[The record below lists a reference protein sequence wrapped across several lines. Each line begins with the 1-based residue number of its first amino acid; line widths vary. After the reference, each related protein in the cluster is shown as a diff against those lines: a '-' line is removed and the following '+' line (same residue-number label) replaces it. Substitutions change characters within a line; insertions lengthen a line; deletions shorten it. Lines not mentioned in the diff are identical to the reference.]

1 MKRIASILLTA
12 VLAITSCGIGVFA
25 DDAKAAEQP
34 KTRSVNAKRVAD
46 PYNLANWNFHLKTT
60 TFEYDPG
67 EFNRGRGK
75 YYGKHEELANL
86 TNILNQ
92 LQYNA
97 KVRWFNKKSDISFTL
112 DNETYYY
119 DESDYVFL
127 KPGKYTLL
135 IKAEDPDLKGSVKIP
150 FEVKPFEMTAQS
162 TGVVSNN
169 GITYTGKKLT
179 PKIPIYLKTPD
190 KYRADYGGND
200 FRWKECTMTRKYS
213 NNKNVGIGMVTM
225 EIKFKND
232 FTGTV
237 TKTAKFV
244 IHPRNP
250 KYKKIKTGKHSATI
264 KWKKEKSAS
273 GYKVEVRKCRTG
285 KTVKSR
291 TFKSNK
297 KTSLKVSGLKK
308 HTKYAVEISSYKN
321 VKGKKIKSVNGRFK
335 TFRTK

>member
-46 PYNLANWNFHLKTT
+46 PYNIANWNFHLKTT

-97 KVRWFNKKSDISFTL
+97 KVRWFNKKSDISFTI

-119 DESDYVFL
+119 DESGYVFL

-135 IKAEDPDLKGSVKIP
+135 IKAEDSDLKGSVKIP

-190 KYRADYGGND
+190 KYGVDHGGND
-200 FRWKECTMTRKYS
+200 FRWKECTMTRKWGCRI
-213 NNKNVGIGMVTM
+213 NNK
-225 EIKFKND
+225 
-232 FTGTV
+232 
-237 TKTAKFV
+237 
-244 IHPRNP
+244 
-250 KYKKIKTGKHSATI
+250 
-264 KWKKEKSAS
+264 
-273 GYKVEVRKCRTG
+273 
-285 KTVKSR
+285 
-291 TFKSNK
+291 
-297 KTSLKVSGLKK
+297 
-308 HTKYAVEISSYKN
+308 
-321 VKGKKIKSVNGRFK
+321 
-335 TFRTK
+335 